1 MSPQSSPSF
10 DDLPRHIAAS
20 FILPYVSSSDWLS
33 FRVSSRGCY
42 RTVHGSADDV
52 SQFVCPKC
60 RRHAPA
66 MRCNN
71 ATTTTSTS
79 ASSSNENNNILSENL
94 WKLALVRDF
103 LFEETD
109 DDINQNQDLMHQ
121 SFHSPVEP
129 VSDALVSTQNM
140 FVASNLF
147 VSWMHWRKLYLR
159 LDSPA
164 SW

>member
-1 MSPQSSPSF
+1 MPTQSSPSF
-10 DDLPRHIAAS
+10 GDLPRHIVAS
-20 FILPYVSSSDWLS
+20 FILPYVSSNDWLS

-42 RTVHGSADDV
+42 RTVHGSADHV

-60 RRHAPA
+60 RCP
-66 MRCNN
+66 
-71 ATTTTSTS
+71 TTTSTI
-79 ASSSNENNNILSENL
+79 ASSSNENNNNNILSENL
-94 WKLALVRDF
+94 WRLALVRDF
-103 LFEETD
+103 LFEETPD
-109 DDINQNQDLMHQ
+109 DDINQNQDWMHQ
-121 SFHSPVEP
+121 SFHSPFEP

-140 FVASNLF
+140 FTASNLF